1 MAEPRPSL
9 LLILDI
15 DERIATKETT
25 LELNR
30 CFAFMNGL
38 IRTHAPEEGL
48 PAFAGDAPEGDEL
61 PVVNV
66 ARCALKMGT
75 KKYLYS
81 ADEGADERWEKSEME
96 KWFYNQFYKLG
107 NNMKIF
113 NRRQREIGAPE
124 VDFTWLVI
132 DLQNGALELALHLDS
147 NSDIPAETARVVS
160 AVRTA
165 LNDGT
170 LGAGEVARISIPTAA
185 SYAQQHAD
193 GLVAKAQREAE
204 AAERAAAEAEAAAQA
219 AAEAE
224 ALADELFLESPART
238 AQARAENGGDDA
250 ATCGNAA
257 EDDVAAATAGTPDE
271 DIVQGE
277 DFEARFELPEADF
290 ALDYSE
296 WDIEYRDGSTA
307 VYQLAQRTLA

>member
-15 DERIATKETT
+15 DERIATRETK

-48 PAFAGDAPEGDEL
+48 PAFTGDAPEGTDEL
-61 PVVNV
+61 PVVNT
-66 ARCALKMGT
+66 ARCILKMGT

-81 ADEGADERWEKSEME
+81 SDEGSDERWEKSEIE

-147 NSDIPAETARVVS
+147 NSDVPAETARVVS

-170 LGAGEVARISIPTAA
+170 LGPNAVARISMPTAA

-204 AAERAAAEAEAAAQA
+204 ASAQAQAEAEAAAQA
-219 AAEAE
+219 QAEAE
-224 ALADELFLESPART
+224 ALADALFLESPTRA
-238 AQARAENGGDDA
+238 AQLENGEDDA
-250 ATCGNAA
+250 LTCENTA
-257 EDDVAAATAGTPDE
+257 EDEDSEGLDATSGG

-296 WDIEYRDGSTA
+296 WDIEYKDGTTA
-307 VYQLAQRTLA
+307 VYHLAQRTLA